1 MIGFKIVFIFWRLVS
16 LISASKLC
24 ISIILFIF
32 LKDVEA
38 INQKITSQ
46 GNKIRQLK
54 TDKAAKDVLANE
66 VQLLLELKKEFKA
79 VTGSEWK
86 PQETVA
92 TKPANNS
99 VAKNISNNETEVAEV
114 AAELVAQGKKVPI
127 PLCCFAF
134 KVPHNNFSL

>member
-1 MIGFKIVFIFWRLVS
+1 MVS
-16 LISASKLC
+16 LSLTLENKLC

-54 TDKAAKDVLANE
+54 ADKAAKDVLANE
-66 VQLLLELKKEFKA
+66 VQLLLELKKEYKA

-86 PQETVA
+86 PQETTA
-92 TKPANNS
+92 TKPANNNA
-99 VAKNISNNETEVAEV
+99 AKNITNNESEVAKV
-114 AAELVAQGKKVPI
+114 AAELVAQGKKVLIPI
-127 PLCCFAF
+127 CSFAF
-134 KVPHNNFSL
+134 RVAHNNITLF